1 MGILRSIGLT
11 GKQLCRMNIVD
22 GMCYAFFAVL
32 AVFIVGVPVSVVI
45 CMEVSKKSFAGKIV
59 PYQFPFLE
67 MGLFILVLFGMEL
80 ILSGRSAGRKNNL
93 WQSRF
98 ISIYDI
104 IMHFTLLFTPNVIY
118 LRKISVLY
126 AEIFFF
132 TPNSNLYN
140 LFLFFKKT
148 IDKPFK
154 MCGFFLIKSEKSL
167 LIRKNCSLF
176 N

>member
-1 MGILRSIGLT
+1 M
-11 GKQLCRMNIVD
+11 
-22 GMCYAFFAVL
+22 
-32 AVFIVGVPVSVVI
+32 
-45 CMEVSKKSFAGKIV
+45 
-59 PYQFPFLE
+59 
-67 MGLFILVLFGMEL
+67 
-80 ILSGRSAGRKNNL
+80 
-93 WQSRF
+93 
-98 ISIYDI
+98 
-104 IMHFTLLFTPNVIY
+104 LLFTPNVIY

-140 LFLFFKKT
+140 LFLFLKKT